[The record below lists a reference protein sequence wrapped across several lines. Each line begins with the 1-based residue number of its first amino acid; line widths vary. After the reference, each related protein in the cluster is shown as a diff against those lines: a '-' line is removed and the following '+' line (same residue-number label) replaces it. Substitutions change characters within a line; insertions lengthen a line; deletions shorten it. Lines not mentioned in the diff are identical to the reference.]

1 MLQRQ
6 KKKLSWFPTYN
17 IKDTVRITTE
27 WYFKVLIERKPAR
40 DITNEQIESYM
51 DENNWS

>member
-1 MLQRQ
+1 MPQKQ

-27 WYFKVLIERKPAR
+27 WYLKVLKKRKTPR
-40 DITNEQIESYM
+40 NITNEQIESYM
-51 DENNWS
+51 DKNNWS